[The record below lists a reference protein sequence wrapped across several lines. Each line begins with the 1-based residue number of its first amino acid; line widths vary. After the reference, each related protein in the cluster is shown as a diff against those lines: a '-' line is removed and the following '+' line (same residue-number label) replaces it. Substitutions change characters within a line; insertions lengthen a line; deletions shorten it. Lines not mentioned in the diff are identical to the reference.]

1 MRNLDLVDAVIK
13 LHDIARLVESEV
25 GEGKLSE
32 DIRNVADRLH
42 IVSVEQS
49 RASYAANE
57 LIKQAKE

>member
-25 GEGKLSE
+25 GDDKLSN
-32 DIRNVADRLH
+32 DIRDIADRLH

-49 RASYAANE
+49 RASHAANE
-57 LIKQAKE
+57 LIKQVKE